1 MTENPLPIKMQS
13 VPTNISTIQLLHLR
27 LRDHCGRGDRKIVKD
42 KIKKEK
48 KRCDKIQ
55 KVAEGKKGQE
65 LRGGEN
71 STDEEGIKYSRVYCF
86 VIKQ

>member
-1 MTENPLPIKMQS
+1 MAWGPLWKRRQ
-13 VPTNISTIQLLHLR
+13 
-27 LRDHCGRGDRKIVKD
+27 KD
-42 KIKKEK
+42 CKRQNKERK

-71 STDEEGIKYSRVYCF
+71 SRDEEGIKYSRVYCF